1 MLKVTIVAAL
11 VLASLS
17 TMAASDQA
25 ACKNQALAAADAV
38 KFALNLDAGIT
49 YEEKKVIKVKVE
61 KLDDLLA
68 QERYC
73 DALQLATTR

>member
-1 MLKVTIVAAL
+1 MLKVTIIAAL
-11 VLASLS
+11 AFVSS
-17 TMAASDQA
+17 SSIAASDQA

-49 YEEKKVIKVKVE
+49 DEEKKVIKVKVE
-61 KLDDLLA
+61 NLDDLLA